1 MEEKINK
8 KITVCFFSPASH
20 SFFSPNSN
28 VAHGGAELQMYLW
41 AKSLANYPE
50 FEVLFLIENHNQ
62 KKISPVENI
71 KLIGT
76 IRLKQQEN
84 IITKLF
90 KSIKLFFQLITIN
103 QDIIISTNANALTSI
118 IALYSK
124 IFKKKF
130 IYRTS
135 SLIDVNKNYIDKN
148 GVSGKLYKF
157 GLLNASKVITQNAEH
172 RILLKKNHNINA
184 FVLKNSFEIIPKN
197 LPEKKHILWVS
208 RFAEMKNPYLFLD
221 LAKQISEQKFV
232 MICPYTVSVKKNWE
246 DLKKQTENISNLKFI
261 EKVPFNK
268 IQKYFNEAILFVNT
282 SDFEGFPNTFL
293 QAAQAKTPI
302 VSLNV
307 NPDNFLN
314 EYNCG
319 VFCKNNFNLLIQET
333 KNLLKKT
340 DEQIQKGEN
349 AYLYLK
355 ENHDI
360 NKIGKQLKEIISK
373 LLN

>member
-20 SFFSPNSN
+20 SFFFPKST

-76 IRLKQQEN
+76 IRLKRQEN

-90 KSIKLFFQLITIN
+90 KSIKLFFQLIAIKP
-103 QDIIISTNANALTSI
+103 DIITATNANALTGI
-118 IALYSK
+118 IALYTK
-124 IFKKKF
+124 TFKKKF

-148 GVSGKLYKF
+148 GFSGKLYKF
-157 GLLNASKVITQNAEH
+157 GLLNASKVITQNEEH

-184 FVLKNSFEIIPKN
+184 FVLKNSFEIIPQN

-221 LAKQISEQKFV
+221 LAKQIPEQKFV

-246 DLKKQTENISNLKFI
+246 NLKKQANDISNLTFI
-261 EKVPFNK
+261 EKVPFVE
-268 IQKYFNEAILFVNT
+268 IQEYFNKAVLFVNT

-293 QAAQAKTPI
+293 QAAQAKTPV

-307 NPDNFLN
+307 NPDNFIT

-319 VFCKNNFNLLIQET
+319 IFAGGNFDFLVCEI
-333 KNLLKKT
+333 KKLLKNKQ
-340 DEQIQKGEN
+340 ELKLKAEN
-349 AYLYLK
+349 CFNYMK

-360 NKIGKQLKEIISK
+360 NQVGKKIKSVIKSIL
-373 LLN
+373 